1 MEDRKAFAEYLQK
14 RMETDSASF
23 FDNAVIQKAYYVGA
37 YARAVILSSYNSEVS
52 KGNTTF
58 KTWLSNQI
66 INFRNLDRIF
76 EMSFRFEQKLK
87 LRIRND
93 SEVRR
98 LAHQAPPA
106 RAAGISSA
114 KISYAFVAGFDD
126 YMTFMRENPTSIDKD
141 SQLETDE
148 ITKP

>member
-1 MEDRKAFAEYLQK
+1 MEKQKKSFSYYLK
-14 RMETDSASF
+14 NRLENDEERF
-23 FDNAVIQKAYYVGA
+23 YKNPVVKKAYYIGA
-37 YARAVILSSYNSEVS
+37 YSKAVILSSYNSEVS

-66 INFRNLDRIF
+66 INYRNLDRLF

-87 LRIRND
+87 LKIRND

-98 LAHQAPPA
+98 LAHEIPVAKP
-106 RAAGISSA
+106 AGISSS

-126 YMTFMRENPTSIDKD
+126 YGKFLKENKIDVKD
-141 SQLETDE
+141 D
-148 ITKP
+148 